1 MQHHRRVVFA
11 AAAWLLCVACASGRS
26 TTASATPSATSS
38 TRGSPDPERFR
49 LEVDSFAI
57 RDAAL
62 PPQRE
67 GIVFVGSS
75 IFRLWSTLAEQMA
88 PLPVLNRAFGG
99 SQSPDQLYFFDR
111 TVARYRPRVIVYYC
125 GSNDLNEGTSAHRIA
140 GNVQAFAR
148 RAHAELPAARLV
160 FTSVLRAPQ
169 KRARWSGV
177 DSVNAAVKA
186 WVASDTLASY
196 VDLNPAVFD
205 ANGAPRLELY
215 RPDHL
220 HYETPA
226 YALFSAI
233 LRPVVERAWVAS
245 QSR

>member
-1 MQHHRRVVFA
+1 MP
-11 AAAWLLCVACASGRS
+11 VA
-26 TTASATPSATSS
+26 
-38 TRGSPDPERFR
+38 
-49 LEVDSFAI
+49 
-57 RDAAL
+57 
-62 PPQRE
+62 

-75 IFRLWSTLAEQMA
+75 IFRLWSTLTDQMA

-99 SQSPDQLYFFDR
+99 SQTPDQLYFFDR

-125 GSNDLNEGTSAHRIA
+125 GSNDLNEGTSARQIA
-140 GNVQAFAR
+140 ENVQAFAR

-205 ANGAPRLELY
+205 ASGAPRLELY
-215 RPDHL
+215 RPDLL
-220 HYETPA
+220 HYEMPA

-245 QSR
+245 QAR